1 MYIYSRG
8 LVRVL
13 GLLSFVLLSVAA
25 AEEKQILPS
34 VVRIQVVTTGGTI
47 RGTGFAVEGGI
58 ITAAHIV
65 EKSNQVSVLC
75 DDGDDTIVFDGD
87 VVRKDTLLDLAFI
100 RVKNDFEKTINL
112 PAVKFDTAFPV
123 KPGMPIYAI
132 GNSLG
137 FTRTISA
144 GIVSASGKKSGER
157 FLYSDVLVRK
167 GNSGGPLINFKGEVI
182 AMTLGT
188 IDTSL
193 AGESRTKDPAP
204 EFAYC
209 IPAADIVEFLE
220 ADRTNQKYD
229 GFLGV
234 IGKPVTTG
242 YNQPGC
248 DQGLQITRTVRSC
261 GLQPGDIVYMLAD
274 TPITSQRDMI
284 RVIRSLP
291 PGTFAKADIIRN
303 GQFKTVEVSIVKNN
317 DL

>member
-1 MYIYSRG
+1 MYIFSRG
-8 LVRVL
+8 LVRIL
-13 GLLSFVLLSVAA
+13 GLYAIIISSVAEA
-25 AEEKQILPS
+25 QEKQILPS

-47 RGTGFAVEGGI
+47 RGTGFAVEGGV
-58 ITAAHIV
+58 ITAAHV
-65 EKSNQVSVLC
+65 VDKSNQVSVLC
-75 DDGDDTIVFDGD
+75 DDGDDTVVFDGD

-112 PAVKFDTAFPV
+112 PAVKFATAFPV
-123 KPGMPIYAI
+123 KPGMPVYAI

-167 GNSGGPLINFKGEVI
+167 GNSGGPLINFNGEVI
-182 AMTLGT
+182 GMTLGT

-193 AGESRTKDPAP
+193 AGESRTKDTAP

-220 ADRTNQKYD
+220 ADKTNQKYD

-261 GLQPGDIVYMLAD
+261 GLQTGDIVFMLAD

>member
-1 MYIYSRG
+1 MYIFSRG
-8 LVRVL
+8 LVRVFWI
-13 GLLSFVLLSVAA
+13 LSFVLSSF
-25 AEEKQILPS
+25 AEAQEKQILPS

-47 RGTGFAVEGGI
+47 RGTGFAVEGGV
-58 ITAAHIV
+58 ITAAHV
-65 EKSNQVSVLC
+65 VDKSNQVSVLC

-112 PAVKFDTAFPV
+112 PPVKFATAFPV
-123 KPGMPIYAI
+123 KPGMPVYAI

-167 GNSGGPLINFKGEVI
+167 GNSGGPLINCGGEVI
-182 AMTLGT
+182 GMTLGT
-188 IDTSL
+188 IDTSP
-193 AGESRTKDPAP
+193 AGESRAKDSAP

-209 IPAADIVEFLE
+209 ISAADIVEFLE
-220 ADRTNQKYD
+220 ADKAGQEYN

-234 IGKPVTTG
+234 IGAPVTTG

-248 DQGLQITRTVRSC
+248 DQGLQITRVVRSC
-261 GLQPGDIVYMLAD
+261 GLAVGDIVYMLAD
-274 TPITSQRDMI
+274 THITSQRDMV
-284 RVIRSLP
+284 RVIRSLK
-291 PGTFAKADIIRN
+291 PGTFSKADIIRD
-303 GQFKTVEVSIVKNN
+303 GQFKTVDVSIVKSP
-317 DL
+317 

>member
-1 MYIYSRG
+1 MCIYSRG
-8 LVRVL
+8 LVSVL
-13 GLLSFVLLSVAA
+13 GIYAVVLSSS
-25 AEEKQILPS
+25 AESQDKQILPS

-47 RGTGFAVEGGI
+47 RGTGFAVEGGVV
-58 ITAAHIV
+58 TAAHIV
-65 EKSNQVSVLC
+65 DKSNQVSVLC
-75 DDGDDTIVFDGD
+75 DDGDDTVVFDGD
-87 VVRKDTLLDLAFI
+87 VIRKDTLLDLAFI
-100 RVKNDFEKTINL
+100 RVKNDFEKTISI
-112 PAVKFDTAFPV
+112 PPVKFATAFPV
-123 KPGMPIYAI
+123 KPGMPVYAI

-167 GNSGGPLINFKGEVI
+167 GNSGGPLINFNGEVI
-182 AMTLGT
+182 GMTLGT

-193 AGESRTKDPAP
+193 AGESRAKDTAP

-209 IPAADIVEFLE
+209 ISAADIVEFLE
-220 ADRTNQKYD
+220 ADKTNQKND
-229 GFLGV
+229 GYLGV

-248 DQGLQITRTVRSC
+248 DQGLQITRTVRPC
-261 GLQPGDIVYMLAD
+261 GLQQGDIVFMLAD

-284 RVIRSLP
+284 RVIRSLQ
-291 PGTFAKADIIRN
+291 PGTFAKADILRN
-303 GQFKTVEVSIVKNN
+303 GQFKTVEVSIIKNN

>member
-1 MYIYSRG
+1 MCIFNRG
-8 LVRVL
+8 LFSVL
-13 GLLSFVLLSVAA
+13 GIFAVVFSSLVEAQ
-25 AEEKQILPS
+25 EKQILPS
-34 VVRIQVVTTGGTI
+34 VVRIQVVTTSGNI

-58 ITAAHIV
+58 ITAAHLV

-112 PAVKFDTAFPV
+112 PAVKFDTSFPV
-123 KPGMPIYAI
+123 KPGMPVYAI

-137 FTRTISA
+137 FTRTIST

-167 GNSGGPLINFKGEVI
+167 GNSGGPLINFGGEVI
-182 AMTLGT
+182 GMTLGT
-188 IDTSL
+188 IDTSP
-193 AGESRTKDPAP
+193 AGESRTKDTAP

-220 ADRTNQKYD
+220 ADQTNQKHD

-248 DQGLQITRTVRSC
+248 DQGLQIIRTIRSC
-261 GLQPGDIVYMLAD
+261 GLQPGDIVFMLAD
-274 TPITSQRDMI
+274 VPITSQRDI
-284 RVIRSLP
+284 ARVVRALQ
-291 PGTFAKADIIRN
+291 PGTTAKADIIRN
-303 GQFKTVEVSIVKNN
+303 AQFKTVEVSIVKNN
-317 DL
+317 GL

>member
-1 MYIYSRG
+1 MYILSRG
-8 LVRVL
+8 LVRMFL
-13 GLLSFVLLSVAA
+13 ILSVVLSSF
-25 AEEKQILPS
+25 AEAQEKQILPS

-100 RVKNDFEKTINL
+100 RVKNDFEKTISI
-112 PAVKFDTAFPV
+112 PPVKFATAFPV
-123 KPGMPIYAI
+123 KPGMPVYAI

-167 GNSGGPLINFKGEVI
+167 GNSGGPLINFNGEVI
-182 AMTLGT
+182 GMTLGT

-193 AGESRTKDPAP
+193 AGESRTKDTAP

-209 IPAADIVEFLE
+209 ISAADIVEFLE
-220 ADRTNQKYD
+220 ADKTNQKND
-229 GFLGV
+229 GYLGV

-248 DQGLQITRTVRSC
+248 DQGLQIVRTVRPC
-261 GLQPGDIVYMLAD
+261 GLEQGDIVFMLAD

-284 RVIRSLP
+284 RVIRSLQ

-303 GQFKTVEVSIVKNN
+303 GQFKTVEVSIIKNN